1 MLYKHIKHIILLISC
16 GLCCFTTALRAQT
29 NYPVVATVQLNP
41 PYSLYL
47 SDYAAPDVQ
56 RMQVT
61 LLMKDLTETNYK
73 CRLRLTIE
81 GFGTTLQSKAAFY
94 TPPIL
99 LNGGEMLTLSG
110 PDLAPYFD
118 PKNLLIQDID
128 NSQFTKNGAKLPEG
142 IYKFTIEVLDYT
154 RNNVISNAGTAV
166 VSTFLDYPPVINLP
180 IANTKVE
187 ALNPQNII
195 FQWMPRHTASFNAA
209 FNVVYKFRL
218 VPLIPA
224 DRNPNDALRTTR
236 PLLETITPQT
246 VLVYG
251 PGEQALTPGNNYAVQ
266 VQAIELDGKDMFIN
280 DGYSEAVPFTY
291 GEKCSVP
298 QNVVAAVASR
308 NSLKLTWMGTP
319 SQQAFSVRYREAG
332 DNTSQWYEEEAF
344 VPQLTITGL
353 KAGKQ
358 YEYQVKGQCI
368 WGYGDYT
375 PSQTFTMPDEQME
388 NGDFVCGSAGGASNI
403 SNHDNIPQLLAG
415 DTITAGDFKVIITKA
430 TGAQGA
436 FTGTGEVLVP
446 FLQFLSL
453 TVSFNNIHVNT
464 NHQLYDGAIEILQ
477 DDPGK
482 VAANL
487 KQTLTE
493 MLNNISNDLQQTDLA
508 SLQQLD
514 AAGLL
519 TQVDKMKDWSELDA
533 GTKEDLDKLKDL
545 LQQAQQVQQ
554 DNNMTP
560 DEKASVADRIGK
572 DIKTLV
578 DKMKQDLQAIGAI
591 LQELLGIFRKA
602 VTKVKE
608 AYTDSHMQELTTDY
622 DQKKSALDKLIE
634 DNNNAVGI
642 TQGSGDGI
650 ESVTEIEDWE
660 GTDGITIPQAMKD
673 YVDAADKLEPGV
685 IAQILAKSND
695 ADAKLVTDQLK
706 VNDQPFKDFLDQ
718 QKTDKKDESDT
729 VDKVKAA
736 IEDWIKSIIEKL

>member
-1 MLYKHIKHIILLISC
+1 MYKRIKHIILLICC
-16 GLCCFTTALRAQT
+16 GLCCFTTALRAQV

-81 GFGTTLQSKAAFY
+81 GFGTTLQSKASFY

-110 PDLAPYFD
+110 ADLAPYFN
-118 PKNLLIQDID
+118 PKNLLVQGLD
-128 NSQFTKNGAKLPEG
+128 NSEFSKNGGKLPEG

-154 RNNVISNAGTAV
+154 RNNVISNAGNAV
-166 VSTFLDYPPVINLP
+166 VSTFLDYPPIINLP

-195 FQWMPRHTASFNAA
+195 FQWMPRHTGSFNAA

-236 PLLETITPQT
+236 PLLETTTPQT

-251 PGEQALTPGNNYAVQ
+251 PGEPALTPGNNYAVQ

-308 NSLKLTWMGTP
+308 NSLKLTWMGAP

-332 DNTSQWYEEEAF
+332 DTPSQWYEEEAF
-344 VPQLTITGL
+344 VPQLTISGL
-353 KAGKQ
+353 KAGEQ

-375 PSQTFTMPDEQME
+375 PSQTFTMPDAEMDK
-388 NGDFVCGSAGGASNI
+388 GDFVCGSSGGANGI
-403 SNHDNIPQLLAG
+403 SNRDNIPQLHEG
-415 DTITAGDFKVIITKA
+415 DTITAGDFKVVVSKVS
-430 TGAQGA
+430 GAEGA

-464 NHQLYDGAIEILQ
+464 DHQLYDGVIEILQ

-482 VAANL
+482 VSADL
-487 KQTLTE
+487 KETLTE
-493 MLNNISNDLQQTDLA
+493 MLDNISNDLQQTDLA
-508 SLQQLD
+508 SLQKLD

-519 TQVDKMKDWSELDA
+519 TEIDKMKDWSELDA
-533 GTKEDLDKLKDL
+533 TTKEDMDKLKDL
-545 LQQAQQVQQ
+545 LEQVRQVQQ
-554 DNNMTP
+554 DNNMQP
-560 DEKASVADRIGK
+560 EEKASLAERLGK
-572 DIKTLV
+572 DIKAVV
-578 DKMKQDLQAIGAI
+578 DKMKQDLQALGEI
-591 LQELLGIFRKA
+591 LKELLGIFRKA
-602 VTKVKE
+602 VVKLKDD
-608 AYTDSHMQELTTDY
+608 YPDSHMQELTADY
-622 DQKKSALDKLIE
+622 DEKKRALDKLIA
-634 DNNNAVGI
+634 DNNAAVGI
-642 TQGSGDGI
+642 GQGSGGDI
-650 ESVTEIEDWE
+650 ESVTAVEDWE
-660 GTDGITIPQAMKD
+660 DSGGISIPQEMKD
-673 YVDAADKLEPGV
+673 YAAAADDLEPGV
-685 IAQILAKSND
+685 IAQILEKSSD
-695 ADAKLVTDQLK
+695 ADAKRVTDQLK
-706 VNDQPFKDFLDQ
+706 VNEQSFKDFLNQ

-736 IEDWIKSIIEKL
+736 LADWIRSVIEKL